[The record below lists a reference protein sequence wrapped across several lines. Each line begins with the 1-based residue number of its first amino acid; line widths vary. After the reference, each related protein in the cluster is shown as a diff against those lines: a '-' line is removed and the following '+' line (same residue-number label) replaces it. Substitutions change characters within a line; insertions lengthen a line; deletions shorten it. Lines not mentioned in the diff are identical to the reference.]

1 MPQLSAA
8 LTTRARQALADEL
21 QRLQERLQALLEG
34 ACTTP
39 DDKEYATSIQS
50 LARRLGWVRSD
61 VAALQALAPSSEDVV
76 SGVLGSTDDVSGALE
91 AAQALAASRC
101 NDLPALYELAE
112 NTESFVVSLRGELSA
127 RTRAEA
133 ERTHADRLCADAGLR
148 VQSVPHDGDC
158 LFTCA
163 HSWLSQRTDEP
174 VSDAELEDAA
184 ATPEA
189 TARVERAL
197 AALTCTS
204 AAEVRALV
212 VQTLRDL
219 AASPS
224 DEGSVSGV
232 DGMSVAET
240 IEATVATAGS
250 GAPADATSS
259 ALRAA
264 LDRHR
269 TSADDTD
276 AACATAYL
284 EAYLEVMGTR
294 GIYGE
299 RLEIFALS
307 ALTRS
312 PVHLYYFLETPDTAP
327 FGGAHAVEVL
337 GGAAPT
343 EVVLAPGV
351 AADAEPLRLLH
362 RVCDRHFDLL
372 LSGAAGV

>member
-1 MPQLSAA
+1 
-8 LTTRARQALADEL
+8 
-21 QRLQERLQALLEG
+21 
-34 ACTTP
+34 
-39 DDKEYATSIQS
+39 
-50 LARRLGWVRSD
+50 
-61 VAALQALAPSSEDVV
+61 
-76 SGVLGSTDDVSGALE
+76 
-91 AAQALAASRC
+91 
-101 NDLPALYELAE
+101 
-112 NTESFVVSLRGELSA
+112 
-127 RTRAEA
+127 
-133 ERTHADRLCADAGLR
+133 
-148 VQSVPHDGDC
+148 VPHDGDC

-219 AASPS
+219 ARDLAASPS
-224 DEGSVSGV
+224 DEGAVSGV

-240 IEATVATAGS
+240 IEATVATACS
-250 GAPADATSS
+250 GAPDAAPDATSS

-276 AACATAYL
+276 AARATAYL

-327 FGGAHAVEVL
+327 FGGAPAEEVL

>member
-1 MPQLSAA
+1 
-8 LTTRARQALADEL
+8 
-21 QRLQERLQALLEG
+21 
-34 ACTTP
+34 
-39 DDKEYATSIQS
+39 
-50 LARRLGWVRSD
+50 
-61 VAALQALAPSSEDVV
+61 VAALQALVPSSDGVV
-76 SGVLGSTDDVSGALE
+76 SGVHGSTDDVSGALE

-101 NDLPALYELAE
+101 NDLPALYELAK

-127 RTRAEA
+127 RTRAVA
-133 ERTHADRLCADAGLR
+133 ECMHADRLCADAGLR
-148 VQSVPHDGDC
+148 IQSVPHDGDC
-158 LFTCA
+158 FFTCA

-204 AAEVRALV
+204 ATEVRALV

-224 DEGSVSGV
+224 DECAVSVV
-232 DGMSVAET
+232 DGISVAES
-240 IEATVATAGS
+240 IEATVATACS
-250 GAPADATSS
+250 GAPDAAPDATSS

-276 AACATAYL
+276 AARATAYL

-327 FGGAHAVEVL
+327 FGGAPAEEVL